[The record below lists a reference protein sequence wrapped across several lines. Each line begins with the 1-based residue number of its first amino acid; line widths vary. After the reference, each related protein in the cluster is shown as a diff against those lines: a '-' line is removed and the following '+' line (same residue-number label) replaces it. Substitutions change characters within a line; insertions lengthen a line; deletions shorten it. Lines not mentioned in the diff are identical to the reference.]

1 MKRMFESCALLALA
15 LAAMQTTAR
24 AQETPGIEGPW
35 QTQVHV
41 YNCDTG
47 VTVRDVSAL
56 NLFMHD
62 GSITETAVNN
72 MRTSSVGTWKHVHGN
87 TYRATFWFYRYTP
100 AFTLASLARADNDI
114 ILNGDHFD
122 ITGKVTDTFPDGTSS
137 ESCVTITGERLQ

>member
-1 MKRMFESCALLALA
+1 MKRMLESCALLALA
-15 LAAMQTTAR
+15 LAVMQTAAR

-47 VTVRDVSAL
+47 TTIRDVPAL

-62 GSITETAVNN
+62 GSITETAVNI
-72 MRTSSVGTWKHVHGN
+72 MRTSSVGTWRHLQGN
-87 TYRATFWFYRYTP
+87 TYSATFWFYRYTP
-100 AFTLASLARADNDI
+100 AFTLASIARADNNI

-122 ITGKVTDTFPDGTSS
+122 VTGSVTDTFPDGSTSV
-137 ESCVTITGERLQ
+137 SCVTITGERLQ

>member
-1 MKRMFESCALLALA
+1 MKRMLESCALLVLA
-15 LAAMQTTAR
+15 LVAMKNVAA

-41 YNCDTG
+41 FDCDTG
-47 VTVRDVSAL
+47 VTVREVSAL

-62 GSITETAVNN
+62 GSITETAVNV

-87 TYRATFWFYRYTP
+87 IYRATFWFYRYTP

-122 ITGKVTDTFPDGTSS
+122 INGSVTDTFPDGSS
-137 ESCVTITGERLQ
+137 SKSCVTINGERLQ